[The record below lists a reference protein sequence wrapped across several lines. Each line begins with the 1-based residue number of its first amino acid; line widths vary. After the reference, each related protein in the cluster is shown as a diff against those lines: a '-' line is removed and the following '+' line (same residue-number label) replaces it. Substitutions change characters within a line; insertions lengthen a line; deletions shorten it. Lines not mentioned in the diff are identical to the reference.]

1 MQLVYTSEHK
11 AKLPHEGAVKQ
22 FEIGVE
28 YDTKAAKDIRK
39 INKKIRLILS
49 DDLDASEEKLS
60 DSYCKKIADFI
71 DNFSKWYNKCMDA
84 IKEWGENI
92 YHINIEYDEI
102 KLLKIFI
109 LFEQNECELFGLG
122 FRTEFDIEH
131 GCGIKIK
138 VEDGNYNIVE
148 IGTADIAFC

>member
-1 MQLVYTSEHK
+1 MKNT
-11 AKLPHEGAVKQ
+11 
-22 FEIGVE
+22 
-28 YDTKAAKDIRK
+28 IRK
-39 INKKIRLILS
+39 MRETKIKFDKDLSKEIFIREINKKIRLILS

-71 DNFSKWYNKCMDA
+71 DNFSKWYDKCKDA
-84 IKEWGENI
+84 VKEWGENI
-92 YHINIEYDEI
+92 YHINIEYDEIKLLNIEYDEI

>member
-1 MQLVYTSEHK
+1 M
-11 AKLPHEGAVKQ
+11 G
-22 FEIGVE
+22 
-28 YDTKAAKDIRK
+28 RK
-39 INKKIRLILS
+39 YLS
-49 DDLDASEEKLS
+49 YKYRIWWDKT
-60 DSYCKKIADFI
+60 I
-71 DNFSKWYNKCMDA
+71 
-84 IKEWGENI
+84 
-92 YHINIEYDEI
+92 
-102 KLLKIFI
+102 KIFI

>member
-1 MQLVYTSEHK
+1 MSIRSYIPKKSNIFVHYT
-11 AKLPHEGAVKQ
+11 
-22 FEIGVE
+22 
-28 YDTKAAKDIRK
+28 
-39 INKKIRLILS
+39 
-49 DDLDASEEKLS
+49 
-60 DSYCKKIADFI
+60 
-71 DNFSKWYNKCMDA
+71 
-84 IKEWGENI
+84 
-92 YHINIEYDEI
+92 
-102 KLLKIFI
+102 KIFI